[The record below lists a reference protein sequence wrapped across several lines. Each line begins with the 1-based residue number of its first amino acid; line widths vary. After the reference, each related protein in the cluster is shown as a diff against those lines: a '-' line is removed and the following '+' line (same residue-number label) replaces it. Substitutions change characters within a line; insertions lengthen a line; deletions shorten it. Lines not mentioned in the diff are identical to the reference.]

1 MKQKTYFNVLITVVV
16 ICLILTVAH
25 MIYAVNAYEHS
36 SIIYFIAKEL
46 W

>member
-1 MKQKTYFNVLITVVV
+1 MKQKTYFNILIAVVAV
-16 ICLILTVAH
+16 CLILTIAH

>member
-1 MKQKTYFNVLITVVV
+1 MKDRIFTRLLIAVVAV
-16 ICLILTVAH
+16 CAALTAFHLIYT
-25 MIYAVNAYEHS
+25 IYAYQHS

>member
-1 MKQKTYFNVLITVVV
+1 MSDKKFLIIFFSLLGLLSIATLVHFVCIVDAYQK
-16 ICLILTVAH
+16 
-25 MIYAVNAYEHS
+25 S